1 MLGLAALNQSDGARQ
16 SGAVA
21 GAQAPSEGG
30 DVDDAG
36 RMKRGHA
43 AL

>member
-1 MLGLAALNQSDGARQ
+1 MLGLAAFDQSDGARQ

-21 GAQAPSEGG
+21 GAQALGKGG
-30 DVDDAG
+30 DVDGAG